1 MRYSSALFAL
11 AAPLL
16 VSAAPARFLGKRA
29 AADILVLQFAEVL
42 ENLESTFY
50 EQALSKFKDS
60 DFTSAGFLS
69 GQLPVEQFKVIQADE
84 AAHAKALQ
92 SALKAAGKSPVPGC
106 KFNFDSALVDVAT
119 MAATARVV
127 EAVGVS
133 AYLGGATLLTDPVLL
148 AAAGSILTIEAR
160 HQTVL
165 NILSGT
171 GSAVPAAFDIGLTPN
186 EVLALASP
194 FISGCDVGIPAN
206 TPLTVTNTGPVAPGT
221 ALTFK
226 ADSING
232 TIPEDKLFCQM
243 LTGGAPFS
251 IALPFSQ
258 CVVPQDINGPVA
270 IFITSDGQPLLNN
283 VRDRAQTQIIA
294 GPTYAFIDTQP
305 QTLGQ
310 LIRGAGGSQNVT
322 LTSTATISPAEASSI
337 ISSVQATS
345 TTESASS
352 SPSSGPP
359 QATDTGA
366 TTPAPA
372 PAPSTTPTTPA
383 SASSTAPPGPNM
395 STGPSADGKI
405 TVNGWSGLGP

>member
-1 MRYSSALFAL
+1 
-11 AAPLL
+11 
-16 VSAAPARFLGKRA
+16 
-29 AADILVLQFAEVL
+29 
-42 ENLESTFY
+42 
-50 EQALSKFKDS
+50 
-60 DFTSAGFLS
+60 
-69 GQLPVEQFKVIQADE
+69 
-84 AAHAKALQ
+84 
-92 SALKAAGKSPVPGC
+92 
-106 KFNFDSALVDVAT
+106 
-119 MAATARVV
+119 
-127 EAVGVS
+127 
-133 AYLGGATLLTDPVLL
+133 
-148 AAAGSILTIEAR
+148 
-160 HQTVL
+160 
-165 NILSGT
+165 
-171 GSAVPAAFDIGLTPN
+171 
-186 EVLALASP
+186 
-194 FISGCDVGIPAN
+194 
-206 TPLTVTNTGPVAPGT
+206 
-221 ALTFK
+221 
-226 ADSING
+226 
-232 TIPEDKLFCQM
+232 M

-305 QTLGQ
+305 QMLGQ
-310 LIRGAGGSQNVT
+310 LIRGAVGSQNVT

-372 PAPSTTPTTPA
+372 PAPSTTPTTPV